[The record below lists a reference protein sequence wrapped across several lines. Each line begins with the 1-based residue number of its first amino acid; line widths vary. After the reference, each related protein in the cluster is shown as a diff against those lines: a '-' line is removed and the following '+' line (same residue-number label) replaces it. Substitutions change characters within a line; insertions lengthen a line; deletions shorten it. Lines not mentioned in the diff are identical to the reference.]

1 MSGAQSGAAEGRL
14 AELGLEL
21 PPVAPAVG
29 NYVGAV
35 QVDKTLFVSG
45 HGPVRDGEYI
55 FRGKLGVDME
65 VEEGRR
71 AAQLVA
77 LNLLASVKAHLG
89 DLDRVRRVVKLLC
102 LVNSAPDF
110 GDQPSVADGASDL
123 LIEVFG
129 PDRGPHG
136 RSAIGMAALPFGI
149 AVEIEAIFE
158 VE

>member
-1 MSGAQSGAAEGRL
+1 VSGAQSGAAEGRL